1 MKIIF
6 TLRNDGDFA
15 QRFKRDKKITFIFL
29 GMKSTNY
36 YMEYCYRSSWIK
48 DRLNNDSSRN
58 WILTKLSD
66 HIRIPFSYFNASLG
80 GLWARI
86 KRLIHFGVHVDGCV
100 IWTWQYQLIEIL
112 WMALKH
118 FPRYFGQGRKKRIII
133 RSTKI
138 SYMYLRVYIY
148 IYIYL
153 WKKESW

>member
-1 MKIIF
+1 
-6 TLRNDGDFA
+6 
-15 QRFKRDKKITFIFL
+15 
-29 GMKSTNY
+29 MKSTNY
-36 YMEYCYRSSWIK
+36 YMEYCYRSSWIR

-66 HIRIPFSYFNASLG
+66 NIRIPFSYFNALLG

-86 KRLIHFGVHVDGCV
+86 KRLVHFNVHVDGCV

-118 FPRYFGQGRKKRIII
+118 FPRYFGQGRKRRIII
-133 RSTKI
+133 RSTKT

-148 IYIYL
+148 IYE
-153 WKKESW
+153 KKNRDKKKQRGTSLCHPSLIKMKRKQWF

>member
-1 MKIIF
+1 
-6 TLRNDGDFA
+6 
-15 QRFKRDKKITFIFL
+15 
-29 GMKSTNY
+29 
-36 YMEYCYRSSWIK
+36 MEYCYRSSWIR

-66 HIRIPFSYFNASLG
+66 HIRIPFSYFNALLG

-100 IWTWQYQLIEIL
+100 IWTWKYQLIEIL

-118 FPRYFGQGRKKRIII
+118 FPRYFGQGRKRRIII

-148 IYIYL
+148 IYEKKNRDKKKNKEELAYVTRL
-153 WKKESW
+153 WSKWKGNNDFNWKFYEKRGRLHM